1 MTAVKRSAP
10 RRLAA
15 EILAA
20 IEEQGAFS
28 NHLLNA
34 RAGQLEGER
43 DRRFLR
49 ELVYGVLENRR
60 YLDFMLDRVSSRKM
74 RRLRPMLRQILRI
87 GCYELIFLNTPSHA
101 AVNEAVQS
109 VRAID
114 FHAAGFANAVL
125 RNADRRRDEI
135 AVIDEANAMK
145 RLSLRYSHPEWM
157 VEQLLGLFDQEAVEQ
172 LLRLNNTPAPLS
184 IFHRSRKDHA
194 RCGEDSLGR
203 SRDAQYS
210 TERDQ

>member
-101 AVNEAVQS
+101 AVNEAVES

-114 FHAAGFANAVL
+114 LHAAGLAHAVL
-125 RNADRRRDEI
+125 RKADRGRGETAGIRGAD
-135 AVIDEANAMK
+135 AVK
-145 RLSLRYSHPEWM
+145 RLR
-157 VEQLLGLFDQEAVEQ
+157 LGL
-172 LLRLNNTPAPLS
+172 
-184 IFHRSRKDHA
+184 I
-194 RCGEDSLGR
+194 GR
-203 SRDAQYS
+203 AH
-210 TERDQ
+210 